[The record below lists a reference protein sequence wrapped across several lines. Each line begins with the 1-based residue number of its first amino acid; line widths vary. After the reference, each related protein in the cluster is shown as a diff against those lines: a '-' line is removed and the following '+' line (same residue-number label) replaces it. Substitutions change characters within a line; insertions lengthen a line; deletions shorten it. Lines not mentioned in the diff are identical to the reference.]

1 MVVANLHI
9 VEEYFV
15 HMAVAAR
22 KLDRAHGDA
31 WCLHVDPKI
40 GEALVLRDG
49 RVGAHDDDAI
59 VAILRPARPHFLAL
73 ILQAVAVVLGAGAR
87 PGKTRPAGGSG
98 KEQMERPH
106 SGIPFT
112 KDQQVYH
119 LRLKTQKT
127 NNTHTT

>member
-59 VAILRPARPHFLAL
+59 IAILRPARPHFLAVDL
-73 ILQAVAVVLGAGAR
+73 PAVAVGLGASAQPR
-87 PGKTRPAGGSG
+87 KLDRKSTRLNSS
-98 KEQMERPH
+98 H
-106 SGIPFT
+106 
-112 KDQQVYH
+112 
-119 LRLKTQKT
+119 
-127 NNTHTT
+127 

>member
-49 RVGAHDDDAI
+49 RVGAHDDAAI
-59 VAILRPARPHFLAL
+59 IALFRPAPPHFPAVVFP
-73 ILQAVAVVLGAGAR
+73 AVAVVR
-87 PGKTRPAGGSG
+87 PMSSQNSKNRPARGTG
-98 KEQMERPH
+98 
-106 SGIPFT
+106 T
-112 KDQQVYH
+112 K
-119 LRLKTQKT
+119 T
-127 NNTHTT
+127 

>member
-22 KLDRAHGDA
+22 KLDRAPGDA

-49 RVGAHDDDAI
+49 RVRAHDDAALI
-59 VAILRPARPHFLAL
+59 AILRPARPHSLAVYLPGVAVGLGARPQPRSISPARGFGTALAPHFLAL
-73 ILQAVAVVLGAGAR
+73 QC
-87 PGKTRPAGGSG
+87 
-98 KEQMERPH
+98 
-106 SGIPFT
+106 IPPPPFS
-112 KDQQVYH
+112 KLASAADLH
-119 LRLKTQKT
+119 
-127 NNTHTT
+127 